1 MQHVDDVVRQ
11 PKEAEGQHDG
21 QDELLTPN
29 VTAELG
35 LSDPPQDAYV
45 AAYNDPIGNYKPQHE
60 LQCVLEDHLC
70 RGDKRGIERK

>member
-1 MQHVDDVVRQ
+1 MEEYVLVLVRTGCVTYLQHVDDVVRQ

-35 LSDPPQDAYV
+35 LSDPP
-45 AAYNDPIGNYKPQHE
+45 
-60 LQCVLEDHLC
+60 
-70 RGDKRGIERK
+70 

>member
-21 QDELLTPN
+21 QDELLTTNAP
-29 VTAELG
+29 AELG

-45 AAYNDPIGNYKPQHE
+45 ADNNDSIRNQKPQHE
-60 LQCVLEDHLC
+60 LQGVLDDHLF
-70 RGDKRGIERK
+70 RRKGK